1 MMPID
6 NNEVFMDEMRVL
18 IYRYGS
24 ICEDDV
30 IDSLKRLGIKVDEER
45 AEIYNKEL
53 TPSDG
58 LALMRKWV
66 DKNNYAFIFTINFFP
81 WIAELCQIIKV
92 RYISLIVDSP
102 VLELYSNSIKREY
115 NRVFLFDEE
124 LYKEFS
130 PKNPSGVFTFLSA
143 LILREL
149 TSL

>member
-1 MMPID
+1 
-6 NNEVFMDEMRVL
+6 MDEMRVL

-66 DKNNYAFIFTINFFP
+66 DKNNYAFIFTINF
-81 WIAELCQIIKV
+81 
-92 RYISLIVDSP
+92 SL
-102 VLELYSNSIKREY
+102 
-115 NRVFLFDEE
+115 
-124 LYKEFS
+124 
-130 PKNPSGVFTFLSA
+130 G
-143 LILREL
+143 
-149 TSL
+149 

>member
-1 MMPID
+1 
-6 NNEVFMDEMRVL
+6 MDEMRVL

-115 NRVFLFDEE
+115 NRVFLLMRSFIRS
-124 LYKEFS
+124 LVLRIQAGF
-130 PKNPSGVFTFLSA
+130 FTFLSA